1 MGGQGGNASVES
13 YCINAI
19 GTTPVA
25 TRAAVK
31 DKVHY
36 IAGIIAV
43 VDTASRLLTV
53 NSTPAGGVAVIL
65 YSATLGI
72 GTHIMGFPSTVD
84 TPGLPA
90 LAKNAALAADLAVG
104 GAGQIVTMY
113 GSTRPNEILT
123 S

>member
-1 MGGQGGNASVES
+1 MANPSVES

-25 TRAAVK
+25 TRAASK
-31 DKVHY
+31 DAVHY

-43 VDTASRLLTV
+43 VNTASIALTV
-53 NSTPAGGVAVIL
+53 NSTADGGEATPVVL

-90 LAKNAALAADLAVG
+90 LAKNADLAADLAIG
-104 GAGQIVTMY
+104 AAGQILTMY